1 MREWSAEQTLQ
12 EQVVCPLPT
21 INDWPGSV
29 PALLGHAVPC
39 DAAGP
44 GTAEPFSMQG
54 WCWMCGETPASG
66 LDARPSRHAV
76 SVTRVL
82 LISATMR
89 AVPGDVVTGL
99 MFLINQLWRWG
110 TGKMSSWLVKR
121 SELTRN
127 ACRRD
132 WHHLHPQRGQSTQQ
146 ICVLGENIS

>member
-1 MREWSAEQTLQ
+1 
-12 EQVVCPLPT
+12 
-21 INDWPGSV
+21 
-29 PALLGHAVPC
+29 
-39 DAAGP
+39 
-44 GTAEPFSMQG
+44 
-54 WCWMCGETPASG
+54 MCGETPASG

-132 WHHLHPQRGQSTQQ
+132 
-146 ICVLGENIS
+146 